1 MDFSAISSVKSYVK
15 NLEMQQKWQKKKD
28 ENDFTPQSQIDRWI
42 EEQRKQAEGIPGSA
56 IKNQEKYMQSI
67 RNKIAGGQ
75 TLTIEEEIYL
85 RDHDPVTY
93 QQLKAAENEEKSYE
107 RELKH
112 CKTKEEVD
120 RVKMAHVSSSL
131 AAVNDVKNNP
141 DIPKAKKLA
150 ILSVEQRKMDAI
162 AKITAKFVK
171 SGAYADLPTE
181 EEKREAEELLREAE
195 KEQTVPDTEKKADK
209 SSESDDVET
218 VKTEINEYAVTDEVK
233 VSAEKPD
240 NDIDMTVEEAQNTP
254 EMLKVKRARARAAYE
269 KTRDMD
275 HEDKSGGA
283 KMNLSI

>member
-15 NLEMQQKWQKKKD
+15 NLEMQQKWQKKKN
-28 ENDFTPQSQIDRWI
+28 ENDFTPQSQVDRWI
-42 EEQRKQAEGIPGSA
+42 EEQRKQADGIPGSA
-56 IKNQEKYMQSI
+56 VKNQEKYMQSI

-75 TLTIEEEIYL
+75 TLTLEEEVYL
-85 RDHDPVTY
+85 REHDPVTY
-93 QQLKAAENEEKSYE
+93 QQLKTAENEEKSYE

-141 DIPKAKKLA
+141 DIPKAQKLA

-181 EEKREAEELLREAE
+181 EEKREAEKLLRDAENEQAVNDAGKVTEKSDKIDAAENAEMGTDADAE
-195 KEQTVPDTEKKADK
+195 KTA
-209 SSESDDVET
+209 
-218 VKTEINEYAVTDEVK
+218 EVK
-233 VSAEKPD
+233 SDREE
-240 NDIDMTVEEAQNTP
+240 NITVEEAQNTP

-269 KTRDMD
+269 KTRDMED
-275 HEDKSGGA
+275 EDKSGGA

>member
-56 IKNQEKYMQSI
+56 VKNQEKYMQSI

-75 TLTIEEEIYL
+75 TLTLEEEIYL

-93 QQLKAAENEEKSYE
+93 QQLKEAENEEKSYE

-141 DIPKAKKLA
+141 DIPKAQKLA

-162 AKITAKFVK
+162 AEITAKFVK

-181 EEKREAEELLREAE
+181 EEKREAEKLLRDAENEQAVNDAGKVTEKSDKIDAAENAEMGTDADAE
-195 KEQTVPDTEKKADK
+195 KTA
-209 SSESDDVET
+209 
-218 VKTEINEYAVTDEVK
+218 EVK
-233 VSAEKPD
+233 SDREE
-240 NDIDMTVEEAQNTP
+240 NITVEEAQNTP

-269 KTRDMD
+269 KTRDMED
-275 HEDKSGGA
+275 EDKSGGA